1 MSQNIPSKSSRR
13 QILLKDTWDIFQNT
27 VVLGLGNGILFSVKP
42 PWDHMLGHNTNLNKF
57 TRIEIISS
65 IFSGHNGMKINYM
78 NKTKKLKNIWKLDN
92 IATEQQ
98 MGQGRNQKRSKK
110 VPQDKWKC
118 KYNIAKFMGFSK
130 CHPKREI
137 HSNTHLPQETRQV
150 SNKQPN
156 YTSKS

>member
-1 MSQNIPSKSSRR
+1 MSQNIPSESSRR
-13 QILLKDTWDIFQNT
+13 QILLKDTWNIFQNR

-92 IATEQQ
+92 
-98 MGQGRNQKRSKK
+98 MLLNN
-110 VPQDKWKC
+110 KW
-118 KYNIAKFMGFSK
+118 AKEEI
-130 CHPKREI
+130 KREVKKYLKTNENVNI
-137 HSNTHLPQETRQV
+137 T
-150 SNKQPN
+150 
-156 YTSKS
+156 